1 MLHNF
6 STISVASWRKSLV
19 TLVCVF
25 DFQEDCYMILKIPP
39 LYNIDLPINQSQ
51 FESVTSVV
59 ESARDTVNRVS
70 AKL

>member
-1 MLHNF
+1 M
-6 STISVASWRKSLV
+6 

-70 AKL
+70 DKL